1 MTPEQ
6 VDIIRKSFDAM
17 WSMRGDIA
25 DLCYSRFFE
34 LAPDAKDL
42 FRSDMERQRIK
53 LMDMIAALVG
63 SLDQRAL
70 FQSLATQSGRQ
81 HARFGVRPSHYD
93 ALGEALM
100 WSLERKFGASFTP
113 ELRASWGRSTL
124 RCRSRCYVRG
134 PNVACNQLPR
144 WRSDL
149 RKNARPT
156 AISCVIMEISLACWQ
171 HATQPNPPLPEGRP
185 SPLRYVS

>member
-6 VDIIRKSFDAM
+6 IDIIRKSFDAM

-63 SLDQRAL
+63 SLDERAL
-70 FQSLATQSGRQ
+70 FQSLATQSG
-81 HARFGVRPSHYD
+81 
-93 ALGEALM
+93 
-100 WSLERKFGASFTP
+100 
-113 ELRASWGRSTL
+113 LRD
-124 RCRSRCYVRG
+124 
-134 PNVACNQLPR
+134 Q
-144 WRSDL
+144 
-149 RKNARPT
+149 
-156 AISCVIMEISLACWQ
+156 
-171 HATQPNPPLPEGRP
+171 
-185 SPLRYVS
+185 